1 MYELPPEHIG
11 HLPVRIGLE
20 AIHLAAS
27 PRSGGRDRPPPPSC
41 AATYRH
47 GRRSDGQ
54 RDDRRR
60 HQRRHRLDGAS
71 RALLSA
77 VQQCRS
83 VAGRAE
89 HAILLRDLE
98 FELRSGGS
106 GRTDAL
112 LHMKAPRGTL

>member
-11 HLPVRIGLE
+11 HLPVRLGLE
-20 AIHLAAS
+20 AIPPRCIAALWR
-27 PRSGGRDRPPPPSC
+27 PRPPPPSC